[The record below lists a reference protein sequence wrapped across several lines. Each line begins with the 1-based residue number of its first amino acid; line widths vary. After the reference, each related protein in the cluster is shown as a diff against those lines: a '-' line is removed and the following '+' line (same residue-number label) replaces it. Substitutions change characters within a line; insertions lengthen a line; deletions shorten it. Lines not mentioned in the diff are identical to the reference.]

1 MLEDTGYEPV
11 VSEITPDSQVDTSKS
26 ANLSLFGRFIK
37 FVKIAIPHL
46 CLYLVISG
54 YLVIGSSIFA
64 ALEDDY
70 DREKR
75 IKKLDEI
82 QKVYENIANQMGDIC
97 RTPEQKEALY
107 KSLGRISTFMEDRE
121 FILSP
126 NKIPNVDELL
136 PPTWDRSSSLL
147 FALSIL
153 TTTGYG
159 YANPETGF
167 GQCIAMIYGMIGIPL
182 MVLAAVDIG
191 RFLSDVVIFVYSK
204 LDMLTSY
211 AFCNRLFGIT
221 KKSKLVTK
229 VETRAIK
236 VLKERRRSWRGK
248 SKNLL
253 KSPIEESTTSLSSP
267 IISPKSPP
275 PSAPPP
281 VASASSQETPK
292 KRLPLSV
299 NATVLLLFCML
310 GGLVYRAAGSEKAF
324 IEGFFITFNLVANL
338 TMSEMPD
345 DLSNI
350 FTMFYIGFFVIFG
363 VAVLSMCAD
372 LAASELKWFFL
383 KIHYFGRKINWK
395 RKNAKKE
402 QMEVEVKEL
411 LKIINQIRAKYPNK
425 AQITPVDILEY
436 MQELNGKTDS
446 QYYITQHRRDTIAF
460 MPRSIEALK
469 FADDMDLDDAS
480 HRSVVVALPDI
491 DSEKTSLLE
500 MM

>member
-1 MLEDTGYEPV
+1 MMMEVGGGGYEL
-11 VSEITPDSQVDTSKS
+11 VSETTHDSQIDTSKS
-26 ANLSLFGRFIK
+26 VNLSLFGRFVK

-46 CLYLVISG
+46 LLYLLISG
-54 YLVIGSSIFA
+54 YLVVGASMFA

-75 IKKLDEI
+75 IKKLNEI
-82 QKVYENIANQMGDIC
+82 QKVYENIAAEMGDYC
-97 RTPEQKEALY
+97 STPAQQEALY

-126 NKIPNVDELL
+126 NKVPNVDELL
-136 PPTWDRSSSLL
+136 PPTWDRSSSFL

-159 YANPETGF
+159 YANPESGF

-182 MVLAAVDIG
+182 M
-191 RFLSDVVIFVYSK
+191 
-204 LDMLTSY
+204 MLTSY

-221 KKSKLVTK
+221 KNSKLVTK

-236 VLKERRRSWRGK
+236 VLKERRRLFFTIIANPEAKKSYRSWRGK
-248 SKNLL
+248 NKDKNLL
-253 KSPIEESTTSLSSP
+253 KSPIEESIPSLSSP
-267 IISPKSPP
+267 PTSPKSPP
-275 PSAPPP
+275 PAPP
-281 VASASSQETPK
+281 VASATSSSETPK

-310 GGLVYRAAGSEKAF
+310 GGLVYRAAGKEKAF

-338 TMSEMPD
+338 TMSEMPH

-350 FTMFYIGFFVIFG
+350 FTMFYIAFFVIFG

-425 AQITPVDILEY
+425 EQITPVDILEY

-469 FADDMDLDDAS
+469 FADDMDNDDVS
-480 HRSVVVALPDI
+480 QKQSVVIVLPDI
-491 DSEKTSLLE
+491 DSEKASLLE